1 MKLFAKLLLFVALIA
16 QFNVTA
22 EELPNVKY
30 SSLDEVF
37 PLRNDIRTGKFENGL
52 EYFILKNN
60 KPENRVS
67 LRMPVKIG
75 SVDESDIQQG
85 MAHFVEHMCFNGT
98 EDFPKSELINYLEKN
113 GVKFGA
119 HLNAYTSFDETV
131 YMLEL
136 PADDDKV
143 LETGIQ
149 ILENWAHKVTFADK
163 DIDDERGV
171 IIEEARLR
179 GGVQTRMFDAHK
191 EVSFYNS
198 KYKDRLP
205 IGDTTLLRSSGH
217 EEFRNFYKKWY
228 RPDLM
233 AVIIVGDIDVDKME
247 KYVKKYFG
255 SIPVAKGA
263 PQPDKYSLPENKM
276 PLTSVATDKELPFP
290 TVSISFRRP
299 GVEAKGTYGE
309 YRTNIIDQIAGGALN
324 ERLAEQ
330 SLSADPPY
338 QFSRAGYSRSMGA
351 EDFDLIAVAKG
362 TEYKKATDVL
372 LTETMRA
379 TKYGITDSEL
389 ARMKENII
397 SNYKQMYSEKN
408 NVESSDLGNEIVR
421 HFLANEAVPGIEYE
435 YAFVNKILPTITK
448 EDVNTRLGTYIDDNN
463 YIATISLPASADN
476 VPTKEDFAATYKEIT
491 SKSITAYTEEVND
504 EPLFNK
510 EVTPGKVVSRKDLPQ
525 DVKMIKLSNGAS
537 VYFKNTNFKD
547 DEITLR
553 AFSKGGSSLISDKD
567 FVSGRFADE
576 LVNSSGIADVD
587 IVSLMKMMSSKNFN
601 VSPNIGQL
609 NEGFRGSSNTEE
621 FEEMLQLL
629 HLYFTDPRIDE
640 QSFQSWRAKRTD
652 ALINSKRNPQSVLND
667 SVGYIMSGYHPRS
680 KPLTEEDLAK
690 VDMNEAMKVYKARF
704 ANAGDFNFIFTGN
717 LDKVNFEEL
726 VAKYIGSLNGTNKA
740 ENWKDVGAKMPK
752 GSFNK
757 EFKKGIDQNSRVIMA
772 FTSDDFKYTQSNR
785 QLIQS
790 LDKVLGIRL
799 REQLREE
806 KGGVYNVSAFSSFDK
821 YPHEE
826 SYIIVTFGCDPNRVE
841 ELKADTKM
849 IVEELQRDLISD
861 ENMQKIKETQRR
873 DFELAQKDNNT
884 WSAWIYNSLWYGED
898 LTSIDNYIKVVEK
911 LSKEDIRNA
920 AKKYLNYNS
929 LKSFVLAPEET
940 K

>member
-1 MKLFAKLLLFVALIA
+1 MNLFAKILLLVVLFA
-16 QFNVTA
+16 QLNVSA

-75 SVDESDIQQG
+75 SVDETDIQQG

-98 EDFPKSELINYLEKN
+98 EDYPKSELINFLEKN

-136 PADDDKV
+136 PADNDDV
-143 LETGIQ
+143 LEKGIQ

-205 IGDTTLLRSSGH
+205 IGDTTLLRNSGH

-255 SIPVAKGA
+255 SIPAAKNA
-263 PQPDKYSLPENKM
+263 PKPEKYSLPENKI
-276 PLTSVATDKELPFP
+276 PLTSIATDKELQFP
-290 TVSISFRRP
+290 TISISFRRP
-299 GVEAKGTYGE
+299 GKEHKGTYGE
-309 YRTNIIDQIAGGALN
+309 YKTTLIDQIAAGALN

-338 QFSRAGYSRSMGA
+338 QFSRAGYSSSMGA

-362 TEYKKATDVL
+362 NEYKKATEVL

-379 TKYGITDSEL
+379 TKHGITDSEL
-389 ARMKENII
+389 SRMKDNIT

-421 HFLANEAVPGIEYE
+421 HFLTDEAVPGIEYE
-435 YAFVNKILPTITK
+435 YAFVKKILPTITK
-448 EDVNTRLGTYIDDNN
+448 EEVNARLATYIDDNN
-463 YIATISLPASADN
+463 YIATISLPAAATN
-476 VPTKEDFAATYKEIT
+476 VPTKEDFAATYNEIT
-491 SKSITAYTEEVND
+491 SKNITAYTEEVN
-504 EPLFNK
+504 EKPLFDK
-510 EVTPGKVVSRKDLPQ
+510 VVTPGKVVSKKDLPQ
-525 DVKMIKLSNGAS
+525 DVKMIKLSNGAN
-537 VYFKNTNFKD
+537 VYFKNTKFKD

-553 AFSKGGSSLISDKD
+553 AFSKGGSSLMSDKE

-576 LVNSSGIADVD
+576 LVNSSGIAEFD

-601 VSPNIGQL
+601 VSPNIGEL
-609 NEGFRGSSNTEE
+609 TEGFRGSSNTSE

-640 QSFQSWRAKRTD
+640 QSFQSWKAKRID
-652 ALINSKRNPQSVLND
+652 ALINSKRNPQSVLSD
-667 SVGYIMSGYHPRS
+667 SVGYILSGYHPRS
-680 KPLTEEDLAK
+680 KPLTEDDLAK
-690 VDMNEAMKVYKARF
+690 VDMNAAMKAYKTRF

-726 VAKYIGSLNGTNKA
+726 VAKYIGSLKGSNKG
-740 ENWKDVGAKMPK
+740 ENWKDLGSRMPK

-757 EFKKGIDQNSRVIMA
+757 EFKKGIDQNSRVLMV
-772 FTSDDFKYTQSNR
+772 FSSDKFEYNQRNR
-785 QLIQS
+785 QLVQS

-806 KGGVYNVSAFSSFDK
+806 KGGVYNVSAYSNYEK
-821 YPHEE
+821 YPDQECA
-826 SYIIVTFGCDPNRVE
+826 IIVTFGCDPNRVE
-841 ELKADTKM
+841 ELKEDTKM

-873 DFELAQKDNNT
+873 DFELALKDNNT
-884 WSAWIYNSLWYGED
+884 WSAWIYNSIWYNENLGG
-898 LTSIDNYIKVVEK
+898 IDGYLKVVDK
-911 LSKEDIRNA
+911 LTKEDIRKA
-920 AKKYLNYNS
+920 ARQYLNYNS
-929 LKSFVLAPEET
+929 LKSFVLAPEDV

>member
-1 MKLFAKLLLFVALIA
+1 MKIFAKLLLFVALIA
-16 QFNVTA
+16 HMNLSA

-30 SSLDEVF
+30 SSLDDVF
-37 PLRNDIRTGKFENGL
+37 PLRNDIRTGKFANGL

-75 SVDESDIQQG
+75 SIDETDLQQG

-179 GGVQTRMFDAHK
+179 GGVEARMFDAHK
-191 EVSFYNS
+191 NVTFYNS

-205 IGDTTLLRSSGH
+205 IGDTTLLRNSGH

-247 KYVKKYFG
+247 SYVKKYFG
-255 SIPVAKGA
+255 SIPVPKDA
-263 PQPDKYSLPENKM
+263 PQPEKYSLPENTM
-276 PLTSVATDKELPFP
+276 PLTSIATDKEMTFP
-290 TVSISFRRP
+290 TISISYRRP
-299 GVEAKGTYGE
+299 GTDQKGTYGE
-309 YRTNIIDQIAGGALN
+309 YKTNLIDQIAAGAIN
-324 ERLAEQ
+324 ERLREQ
-330 SLSADPPY
+330 SLSADPA
-338 QFSRAGYSRSMGA
+338 FLGARAGYSSSMGA
-351 EDFDLIAVAKG
+351 EDFDLMVVAKG

-372 LTETMRA
+372 LTEAMRA
-379 TKYGITDSEL
+379 TRYGITDSEL
-389 ARMKENII
+389 ARMKDNIT

-408 NVESSDLGNEIVR
+408 NLLSSDIGNELVR
-421 HFLANEAVPGIEYE
+421 HFLKNESVPGIAYE
-435 YAFVNKILPTITK
+435 YSFVEKILPTITK
-448 EDVNTRLGTYIDDNN
+448 EEVNARLATYIDDNN
-463 YIATISLPASADN
+463 YIATISLPDAAAN
-476 VPTKEDFAATYKEIT
+476 IPTNEDFAATYKEIT
-491 SKSITAYTEEVND
+491 SKKITPYTEEVND
-504 EPLFNK
+504 KPLFTEK
-510 EVTPGKVVSRKDLPQ
+510 VTPGTIVSRKDLPQ
-525 DVKMIKLSNGAS
+525 DVKMIKLSNGAN

-547 DEITLR
+547 DEITVR
-553 AFSKGGSSLISDKD
+553 AYSKGGSSVMSDKD

-576 LVNSSGIADVD
+576 LVNSSGVADYD

-601 VSPNIGQL
+601 VSPNIDKL
-609 NEGFRGSSNTEE
+609 TEGFSGASNTEE

-629 HLYFTDPRIDE
+629 HLYFTSPRIDD
-640 QSFQSWRAKRTD
+640 QSFQSWLAKRKD
-652 ALINSKRNPQSVLND
+652 ALINSKRNPQSVLSD
-667 SVGYIMSGYHPRS
+667 SVGYILSGYSPRS
-680 KPLTEEDLAK
+680 KPLTEQDLAK
-690 VDMNEAMKVYKARF
+690 VNKEDAMKVYKARF
-704 ANAGDFNFIFTGN
+704 SNAGDFNFIFTGN
-717 LDKVNFEEL
+717 LDKVKFEEL
-726 VAKYIGSLNGTNKA
+726 VAKYIGSLKGTNKP
-740 ENWKDVGAKMPK
+740 ENWKDLGSRMPK

-757 EFKKGIDQNSRVIMA
+757 EFKKGIDQNSRVIMV
-772 FTSDDFKYTQSNR
+772 FTTDDFQYNQRNR
-785 QLIQS
+785 QVVQS

-806 KGGVYNVSAFSSFDK
+806 KGGVYNVSAYSSYDK
-821 YPHEE
+821 YPVEE
-826 SYIIVTFGCDPNRVE
+826 CYIVVTFGCDPNRVE
-841 ELKADTKM
+841 ELKEDTKM

-861 ENMQKIKETQRR
+861 ENMQKIKETQKR
-873 DFELAQKDNNT
+873 DFELALKDNNT
-884 WSAWIYNSLWYGED
+884 WSSWIYNSLWYGEN
-898 LTSIDNYIKVVEK
+898 LQGIDGYLKVVDR
-911 LSKEDIRNA
+911 LTKEDVRNA
-920 AKKYLNYNS
+920 ARKYLNYNS
-929 LKSFVLAPEET
+929 LKSFVLAPETT

>member
-1 MKLFAKLLLFVALIA
+1 MKIFAKLLLFVALIA
-16 QFNVTA
+16 QMNVSA
-22 EELPNVKY
+22 QELPNVKY
-30 SSLDEVF
+30 SSLDDVF
-37 PLRNDIRTGKFENGL
+37 PLRNDIRTGKFANGL

-67 LRMPVKIG
+67 LRMPVRIG
-75 SVDESDIQQG
+75 SIDETDIQQG

-205 IGDTTLLRSSGH
+205 IGDTTLLRQSGH
-217 EEFRNFYKKWY
+217 DEFRNFYKKWY

-247 KYVKKYFG
+247 SYVKKYFG
-255 SIPVAKGA
+255 SIPVAKDA
-263 PQPDKYSLPENKM
+263 PQPDNYSLPENKM
-276 PLTSVATDKELPFP
+276 PLTSIVTDKELPFP
-290 TVSISFRRP
+290 TVSIGFRRP
-299 GVEAKGTYGE
+299 GTEAKGTYGE
-309 YRTNIIDQIAGGALN
+309 YKSNLIDQIALGALN
-324 ERLAEQ
+324 QRLSEQ
-330 SLSADPPY
+330 SLSADPAY
-338 QFSRAGYSRSMGA
+338 QFARAGYSKSMGA
-351 EDFDLIAVAKG
+351 EDFDLIVVAKG
-362 TEYKKATDVL
+362 NEYKKATDVL

-379 TKYGITDSEL
+379 TKYGITDTEL
-389 ARMKENII
+389 ARMKDNIT
-397 SNYKQMYSEKN
+397 SSYKQMYSEKN
-408 NVESSDLGNEIVR
+408 NVESSDLGNELVR
-421 HFLANEAVPGIEYE
+421 HFLKEEAVPGIAYE
-435 YAFVNKILPTITK
+435 YSFVNKILPTITK
-448 EDVNTRLGTYIDDNN
+448 EEVNARLGSYIDDNN
-463 YIATISLPASADN
+463 YIATISLPDAATN
-476 VPTKEDFAATYKEIT
+476 VPTSEDFAATYNEIT
-491 SKSITAYTEEVND
+491 TKKITPYTEEVNSK
-504 EPLFNK
+504 PLFNEK
-510 EVTPGKVVSRKDLPQ
+510 LTPGTIVSRKDLPK
-525 DVKMIKLSNGAS
+525 DVKMIKLSNGAN
-537 VYFKNTNFKD
+537 VYFKNTKFKD
-547 DEITLR
+547 DEITLN

-576 LVNSSGIADVD
+576 LVNSSGVADYD
-587 IVSLMKMMSSKNFN
+587 IVSLMKMMSGKNYN
-601 VSPNIGQL
+601 VSPGIGAL
-609 NEGFRGSSNTEE
+609 TEGFKGSSNTAE

-629 HLYFTDPRIDE
+629 HLYFTSPRIDD
-640 QSFQSWRAKRTD
+640 QSFQSWKAKRTD
-652 ALINSKRNPQSVLND
+652 ALVNSKRNPQSLLSD
-667 SVGYIMSGYHPRS
+667 SVGYILSGYHPRS
-680 KPLTEEDLAK
+680 KPLTEEDIAK
-690 VDMNEAMKVYKARF
+690 VNKDEAMKVYKERF

-717 LDKVNFEEL
+717 LDKVKFEDL
-726 VAKYIGSLNGTNKA
+726 VAKYIGSLKGTNKP
-740 ENWKDVGAKMPK
+740 ENWKDLGAKMPK

-772 FTSDDFKYTQSNR
+772 FTSDDFKYNQKNR

-790 LDKVLGIRL
+790 LDKVLGVRL

-806 KGGVYNVSAFSSFDK
+806 KGGVYNVSAYSSYDK
-821 YPHEE
+821 YPNEE
-826 SYIIVTFGCDPNRVE
+826 CYIVVTFGCDPNRVE

-861 ENMQKIKETQRR
+861 ENMQKIKETQKR

-884 WSAWIYNSLWYGED
+884 WSAWIYNSIWYGENLD
-898 LTSIDNYIKVVEK
+898 GIDNYLKVVDK

-920 AKKYLNYNS
+920 ARKYLNYNS
-929 LKSFVLAPEET
+929 LKSFVLAPETT

>member
-1 MKLFAKLLLFVALIA
+1 MKLFAHLLLFVALFA
-16 QFNVTA
+16 QLNISA
-22 EELPNVKY
+22 EELPTVKY

-37 PLRNDIRTGKFENGL
+37 PLRNDIRTGQFENGL
-52 EYFILKNN
+52 KYFILKNN

-143 LETGIQ
+143 LETGVQ

-179 GGVQTRMFDAHK
+179 GGVQTRMFDYHK

-198 KYKDRLP
+198 KYKNRLP

-255 SIPVAKGA
+255 SIPVAKNA
-263 PQPDKYSLPENKM
+263 PQPEKYSLPENKM
-276 PLTSVATDKELPFP
+276 PLASIATDKELPFP
-290 TVSISFRRP
+290 TVSISYRRP
-299 GVEAKGTYGE
+299 GKEQKGTYGE
-309 YRTNIIDQIAGGALN
+309 YKTNIIDQIGIGALN

-330 SLSADPPY
+330 SLSADPAY

-362 TEYKKATDVL
+362 TEYKKAADVL

-379 TKYGITDSEL
+379 TKHGITDSEL

-408 NVESSDLGNEIVR
+408 NTESSDLGNELVR
-421 HFLANEAVPGIEYE
+421 HFLSNEAVPGIAYE
-435 YAFVNKILPTITK
+435 YAFVSKILPTITK
-448 EDVNTRLGTYIDDNN
+448 EEVNARLATYIDDNN
-463 YIATISLPASADN
+463 YLATISLPASSDN
-476 VPTKEDFAATYKEIT
+476 VPTQEDFAATYKEVT
-491 SKSITAYTEEVND
+491 SKNIAAYTEEVND
-504 EPLFNK
+504 KPLFDK
-510 EVTPGKVVSRKDLPQ
+510 SVTPGKIVSKKDLPQ

-537 VYFKNTNFKD
+537 IYFKNTDFKD
-547 DEITLR
+547 DEITIR
-553 AFSKGGSSLISDKD
+553 AYSKGGSSLMSDKD

-576 LVNSSGIADVD
+576 LVNSSGISEFD
-587 IVSLMKMMSSKNFN
+587 IVTLMKMMSSKNFN
-601 VSPNIGQL
+601 VSPSIGEL
-609 NEGFRGSSNTEE
+609 TEGFRGSSNTEE

-629 HLYFTDPRIDE
+629 HLYFTNPRIDE
-640 QSFQSWRAKRTD
+640 ESFQSWKTKRID
-652 ALINSKRNPQSVLND
+652 ALINSKRNPQSVLSD
-667 SVGYIMSGYHPRS
+667 SVGYILSGYHPRS
-680 KPLTEEDLAK
+680 KPLTEQDLAK
-690 VDMNEAMKVYKARF
+690 VDMNEAMRVYKARF

-726 VAKYIGSLNGTNKA
+726 VAKYIGSLNGSNKS
-740 ENWKDVGAKMPK
+740 ENWKDLGAKMPK
-752 GSFNK
+752 GNLNK

-772 FTSDDFKYTQSNR
+772 FTTDDFKYNQTNR
-785 QLIQS
+785 QLVKS

-806 KGGVYNVSAFSSFDK
+806 KGGVYNVSAYSSFDK
-821 YPHEE
+821 FPDEE
-826 SYIIVTFGCDPNRVE
+826 CYIIVTFGCDPNRVD

-849 IVEELQRDLISD
+849 IVEELQRELISD
-861 ENMQKIKETQRR
+861 ENMTKIKETQRR
-873 DFELAQKDNNT
+873 DFELALKDNGT
-884 WSAWIYNSLWYGED
+884 WSAWIYNSLWYGESLSELD
-898 LTSIDNYIKVVEK
+898 KYLEVVEN
-911 LSKEDIRNA
+911 LSKEDIRKA

-929 LKSFVLAPEET
+929 VKSFVLSPEESN
-940 K
+940 